1 MYRDMH
7 CVPYI
12 DEVAFD
18 PYHTINTTLLIGW
31 SAHEKCELTFI
42 NSRNQVRKSW
52 HLEHEWS
59 IDKRKE
65 RTICPVCVTLNMA
78 TYLPLSLSEC
88 NKRRFSGGQH
98 CLPPGR
104 PDGHFLRR
112 WRSQSYV
119 KWRGLII
126 ITILISKI
134 KSATTIL
141 LCIIVLSIKSWEN

>member
-1 MYRDMH
+1 MYRDRST
-7 CVPYI
+7 CIPYI

-18 PYHTINTTLLIGW
+18 PYHTINTTLLGW

-42 NSRNQVRKSW
+42 NNRNQVRKSW

-59 IDKRKE
+59 TREKSE
-65 RTICPVCVTLNMA
+65 PHTQTPVCVL
-78 TYLPLSLSEC
+78 LIWRPISLSLSVIKEG
-88 NKRRFSGGQH
+88 SLEGSTA
-98 CLPPGR
+98 LPPGR
-104 PDGHFLRR
+104 PDRHFLRR